1 MQKLY
6 GLIGY
11 PLSHS
16 FSKRYFTEK
25 FEREGLSAQFR
36 YELFPLPA
44 IEALPDLLAAQPGL
58 AGFNVTIPYKQTVMA
73 YLHQTS
79 DAAAQMGAV
88 NTVKIEN
95 GRLYGHNTDVVG
107 FEESLRETLVRAAQ
121 MPDRA
126 LVLGAGGSS
135 RAVRWVLAR
144 MGIEALCVS
153 REPQP
158 GQLAYQ
164 TLTAEWL
171 ARYPLIINTTPLG
184 MSPKVDECPPLPYE
198 ALTSANILFDL
209 VYNPEETL
217 FLRHGKKQGATVQ
230 NGLPMLYGQAE
241 AAWRIW
247 QS

>member
-25 FEREGLSAQFR
+25 FEREGLSEQFR
-36 YELFPLPA
+36 YELFPLPS
-44 IEALPDLLAAQPGL
+44 IEALPDLLASHPEL
-58 AGFNVTIPYKQTVMA
+58 AGFNVTIPYKQAVMA
-73 YLHQTS
+73 YLHQS
-79 DAAAQMGAV
+79 SPAAARIGAV
-88 NTVKIEN
+88 NTVKVDN

-107 FEESLRETLVRAAQ
+107 FEESLRETLARAAQ
-121 MPDRA
+121 QPARA
-126 LVLGAGGSS
+126 LVLGTGGSS
-135 RAVRWVLAR
+135 RAVRWVLEY
-144 MGIEALCVS
+144 MGIEPLSVS
-153 REPQP
+153 RQP
-158 GQLAYQ
+158 ESGQLTYDA
-164 TLTAEWL
+164 LNAEVL
-171 ARYPLIINTTPLG
+171 ARYPLIVNTTPLG
-184 MSPKVDECPPLPYE
+184 MSPKVHECPPLPYE
-198 ALTSANILFDL
+198 ALNSANILFDL

-217 FLRHGKKQGATVQ
+217 FLRHGKSQGATVQ